1 MHEVFFAFARLI
13 RELESQWS
21 MHSVVRKDG
30 QHEFKESKE
39 MLKARILQLE
49 AEVSSLAGKLK
60 VGTKKFRVI

>member
-1 MHEVFFAFARLI
+1 
-13 RELESQWS
+13 

-60 VGTKKFRVI
+60 VGTKKFRAI